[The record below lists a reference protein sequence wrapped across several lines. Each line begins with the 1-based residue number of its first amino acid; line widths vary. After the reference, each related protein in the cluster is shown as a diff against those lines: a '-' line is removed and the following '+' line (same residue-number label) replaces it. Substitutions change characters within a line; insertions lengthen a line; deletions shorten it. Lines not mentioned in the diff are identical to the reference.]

1 MNATILSDNEKH
13 YPVLLK
19 EILSIISP
27 QSGGTFIDCT
37 FGQGG
42 YSKAILNYPNTK
54 ILALDR
60 DSESSKFAGELKNKN
75 KNRFIFHNLRFGDL
89 DKVELKNEKIRAIIF
104 DLGFSY
110 SQIKDYKRGLSF
122 KSEGPLD
129 MRMGLNDFSALEV
142 VNNLDQKDLELI
154 FKFFGEERDSKKIVK
169 NIIRER
175 KIKIIDTQKLVK
187 IINFSK
193 KKNNKK
199 THNSTKVFQ
208 ALRIFVNKEISQLV
222 DGLIKSVK
230 ILKNNGMIVFVSF
243 HSLEDKIIKSFFKVL
258 SENDKVSRYLPDN
271 TATPNI
277 LKLIKKKPITP
288 SDKELKINRPSR
300 SAKLRYAMKINE
312 AINFESIIYKK
323 FKFLIDIERLSEKL

>member
-60 DSESSKFAGELKNKN
+60 DPASNKFAEELKNKN

>member
-13 YPVLLK
+13 YPVLLN

-60 DSESSKFAGELKNKN
+60 DPASNKFAEELKNKN

-89 DKVELKNEKIRAIIF
+89 DKLELKNEEIRAIIF

-122 KSEGPLD
+122 KSEGSLD

-169 NIIRER
+169 NIVRER

-187 IINFSK
+187 IINSSK
-193 KKNNKK
+193 KK
-199 THNSTKVFQ
+199 
-208 ALRIFVNKEISQLV
+208 
-222 DGLIKSVK
+222 
-230 ILKNNGMIVFVSF
+230 
-243 HSLEDKIIKSFFKVL
+243 II
-258 SENDKVSRYLPDN
+258 
-271 TATPNI
+271 
-277 LKLIKKKPITP
+277 KKPITQQKFFKHLEFLLIKKYP
-288 SDKELKINRPSR
+288 S
-300 SAKLRYAMKINE
+300 
-312 AINFESIIYKK
+312 
-323 FKFLIDIERLSEKL
+323 